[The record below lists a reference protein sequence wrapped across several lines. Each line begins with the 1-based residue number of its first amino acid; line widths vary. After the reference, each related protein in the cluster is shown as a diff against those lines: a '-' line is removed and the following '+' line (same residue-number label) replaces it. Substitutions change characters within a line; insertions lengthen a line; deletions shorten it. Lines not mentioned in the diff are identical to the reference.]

1 MDEIKDFNDQ
11 FYLTSVFDGIA
22 YGIYSNADRPGEI
35 AKIEQLNIKPLS
47 QFNELVLSQYDLGNT
62 TEINYKSYDGTK
74 IQGWYITPPNFDKKK
89 KYPLILVIHGGP
101 HAMYRPSFN
110 YQWHQFASDGYIV
123 LFTNPRGSTG
133 YGSSFANIIDN
144 DYPGKGDLEDLLSG
158 VDHLTDKGFIN
169 ESRMYVQGCSGGGV
183 LTAWVVGHDDRF
195 AAAASLCP
203 VTNWISMVGTT
214 DIPAWTFE
222 WFEEPFWKDPSEW
235 LDHSPIMR
243 TGYVKTPTL
252 FMTGVLDIRTPMAQ
266 TEEMYIAFKQAGIET
281 ALVRMNKEWHGT
293 GREKPTNWFRTY
305 GYLSEW
311 YEKHSGN

>member
-1 MDEIKDFNDQ
+1 MDRFKQYFFNIDERGSAKLKSLNLSTLKIVNEIRDFNDQ
-11 FYLTSVFDGIA
+11 FYLTSVFDGNA

-74 IQGWYITPPNFDKKK
+74 IQGWYITPPDFDKKK

-169 ESRMYVQGCSGGGV
+169 ESRMYVQGCSGV
-183 LTAWVVGHDDRF
+183 EF
-195 AAAASLCP
+195 
-203 VTNWISMVGTT
+203 
-214 DIPAWTFE
+214 
-222 WFEEPFWKDPSEW
+222 
-235 LDHSPIMR
+235 
-243 TGYVKTPTL
+243 
-252 FMTGVLDIRTPMAQ
+252 
-266 TEEMYIAFKQAGIET
+266 
-281 ALVRMNKEWHGT
+281 
-293 GREKPTNWFRTY
+293 
-305 GYLSEW
+305 
-311 YEKHSGN
+311 